1 MKRRF
6 TNEQIVGALNRL
18 EAGEKAKDLC
28 REFGISSPTLYA
40 WKQKFGGLSVSD
52 VRRLKELEVENS
64 RLKRL
69 VDNLALDIEILKDVN
84 SRKW

>member
-1 MKRRF
+1 MKKRF
-6 TNEQIVGALNRL
+6 TNEQIVMVLNRH

-28 REFGISSPTLYA
+28 RELGVSGPTFYA
-40 WKQKFGGLSVSD
+40 WKQKFSGMNISD
-52 VRRLKELEVENS
+52 VKKMKDMEIENS

-69 VDNLALDIEILKDVN
+69 VANMALDIEILKEVN

>member
-1 MKRRF
+1 MKKRF
-6 TNEQIVGALNRL
+6 TNEQIVAVLQRH

-40 WKQKFGGLSVSD
+40 WKQKFGGLEVSD
-52 VRRLKELEVENS
+52 VRKLKDLEVENS
-64 RLKRL
+64 RLKKL
-69 VDNLALDIEILKDVN
+69 VANLALDIEILKEVN